1 MYWISMEGYIMAT
14 KVTNTTEKVE
24 VVETEK
30 KAAVNVLDLLLGADA
45 DKIKLPTSQVEI
57 TRLSEALGD
66 PFILTCQALTPEK
79 YEEVQD
85 MALSVSGKDVDLDV
99 SQLQLF
105 TVMEGVVDAEGKP
118 LFKSKE
124 LRDKY
129 KVPTPKEVVKKVLL
143 SGEIVAVYTVIAKL
157 TGFDDTAVKQ
167 VKN

>member
-1 MYWISMEGYIMAT
+1 MAT

-79 YEEVQD
+79 YEEIQD

>member
-1 MYWISMEGYIMAT
+1 MAT

-118 LFKSKE
+118 LFKGKE

>member
-1 MYWISMEGYIMAT
+1 MAT

>member
-1 MYWISMEGYIMAT
+1 MEGYIMAT